1 MTASGPDTPR
11 GTRPPLF
18 TGVGV
23 ALATFFDRSG
33 AVDEAATA
41 DHAARLVDL
50 GVRAVVAAGST
61 GEAAA
66 LTEEERDGLLAAVL
80 TAVRATGPGVPVLAG
95 TGAAWPGLA
104 ARQTERARAGGAD
117 AVLTLSPPRVADPT
131 PYYRS
136 VAEAAG
142 DLPVLGYHFPAVCP
156 PGIPLETLPGLPVA
170 GCKDSSGDADRL
182 LRTRASFDGWLYV
195 GSAVLCSMA
204 GPLGCTGAILA
215 VANAEPEL
223 AAAAFAGDA
232 DAQQRLLPAHVETG
246 RQWPHGLKA
255 LTAHRFGT
263 PTGARMG

>member
-1 MTASGPDTPR
+1 VTLPSQA
-11 GTRPPLF
+11 PLF

-23 ALATFFDRSG
+23 ALATFFDQHG
-33 AVDEAATA
+33 EVDEAATA

-50 GVRAVVAAGST
+50 GCRAVVVAGST

-66 LTEEERDGLLAAVL
+66 LTENERDRLLAAVRS
-80 TAVRATGPGVPVLAG
+80 AVPGVPVLAG

-131 PYYRS
+131 PYYRR

-142 DLPVLGYHFPAVCP
+142 DMPVLGYHFPAVST
-156 PGIPLETLPGLPVA
+156 PGIPLEILPALPVA

-195 GSAVLCSMA
+195 GSAVLCSMG

-223 AAAAFAGDA
+223 AIAAFTGDA
-232 DAQQRLLPAHVETG
+232 DAQLRLLPAHAEAG

-255 LTAHRFGT
+255 LTAGRFGT

>member
-1 MTASGPDTPR
+1 MTAA
-11 GTRPPLF
+11 TRPPPF

-23 ALATFFDRSG
+23 ALATFFDESG

-50 GVRAVVAAGST
+50 GVRGVVVAGST

-66 LTEEERDGLLAAVL
+66 LTQDERDRLLAAVQA
-80 TAVRATGPGVPVLAG
+80 AVRSARADVPVLAG

-104 ARQTERARAGGAD
+104 VRQTERALAGGAA
-117 AVLTLSPPRVADPT
+117 AVLTLSPPRVPDPT

-136 VAEAAG
+136 VVDAAAG
-142 DLPVLGYHFPAVCP
+142 MPVLGYHFPAVSP
-156 PGIPLETLPGLPVA
+156 PGIPLEILPTLPVA
-170 GCKDSSGDADRL
+170 GCKDSSGDAERL

-195 GSAVLCSMA
+195 GSAVLCSTA

-223 AAAAFAGDA
+223 ASAAFAGDV
-232 DAQQRLLPAHVETG
+232 DAQLRLLPAHADTA
-246 RQWPHGLKA
+246 RRWPHGLKA
-255 LTAHRFGT
+255 LTAARFGT
-263 PTGARMG
+263 PTAARMG